1 MWLKEIEGFLEEDLG
16 YGDYEEIAPDVDCK
30 AKITAEEEGV
40 LAGLE
45 EVKQVF
51 DYLSIQYYSKFE
63 DGDWIKKGDVILEIK
78 GKSSNILK
86 SERFVLNLLGR
97 MSGIATLTNAF
108 VNEVRKIN
116 AEIRV
121 AGTRKTTPG
130 FRKYEK
136 KAIMIGGGDPHRFGL
151 YDARIIKDNHIKL
164 MGMENAIKKTKEK
177 TSFARKIE
185 VEVESIEDAIKAAEL
200 KVDIIMLD
208 NMRVEDV
215 REYVRLLKERKLRD
229 NLILEVSGEITL
241 ENITDYASTD
251 VDAIST
257 GMLTHSAKWLKFSLD
272 VVK

>member
-16 YGDYEEIAPDVDCK
+16 CGDYEEIAPEGDCK
-30 AKITAEEEGV
+30 AEITVEEEEGV

-45 EVKQVF
+45 EVKRIF
-51 DYLSIQYYSKFE
+51 DYFSIQYSSKFE
-63 DGDWIKKGDVILEIK
+63 DGDKIKRGDVIIEIK
-78 GKSSNILK
+78 GNSSNILK
-86 SERFVLNLLGR
+86 SERCVLNFLGR

-108 VNEVRKIN
+108 VNEVKKVN
-116 AEIRV
+116 AEVSV

-136 KAIMIGGGDPHRFGL
+136 KAITIGEGDCHRCGL

-164 MGMENAIKKTKEK
+164 LGIENAIKKSKEK

-185 VEVESIEDAIKAAEL
+185 VEVENIEDAIKAAEL

-215 REYVRLLKERKLRD
+215 MEYVELLKERKLRD
-229 NLILEVSGEITL
+229 NLILEVSGKITL
-241 ENITDYASTD
+241 ENIADYASTGID
-251 VDAIST
+251 VIST
-257 GMLTHSAKWLKFSLD
+257 GMLTHSA
-272 VVK
+272 